1 MARHNQRSEIS
12 ATNTTPKHH
21 RVQRMLPTRAHCMG
35 EVLQHCVNDDDLDVR
50 LIFINYLRT
59 KYKFTQSTSDFLTAG
74 NGVLPWLCFR
84 FVRRWVE
91 NLGRN
96 YIPVFAIF
104 IPITFFLDLHHLL
117 YIFFSSQET
126 SAGSWN
132 SCNYTWCSSRFGLSS
147 LPNYDSPVSVSSF
160 FRSMLC
166 TDCFSPHALSST
178 SCYNHFLSCVWQ
190 RYQGRKHLADR
201 ARAGKTSRFWLCF
214 HRLSCELLRWDSIL
228 VKFKT
233 SYYNNLSIYVCIY
246 RVSFLTDGQSVYKNI
261 VTY

>member
-1 MARHNQRSEIS
+1 MARHNQRSEIP

-50 LIFINYLRT
+50 LIFINYLRA

-166 TDCFSPHALSST
+166 TDFFSPHALCLLRLAITISSHVFDRDIKAGNILLT
-178 SCYNHFLSCVWQ
+178 EPGQV
-190 RYQGRKHLADR
+190 KLADFGS
-201 ARAGKTSRFWLCF
+201 A
-214 HRLSCELLRWDSIL
+214 SIACPA
-228 VKFKT
+228 
-233 SYYNNLSIYVCIY
+233 N
-246 RVSFLTDGQSVYKNI
+246 SFVGTPYW
-261 VTY
+261 